1 MPKPRKSLF
10 SEPYV
15 EIVRALIGRRQ
26 ELGMTQ
32 WDLARAY
39 GEDQSFISRIE
50 RMQRRLDVYEFVVFC
65 RILRIE
71 PAVILSPIYDKVVL
85 EEDPTNG

>member
-10 SEPYV
+10 EQPYQD
-15 EIVRALIGRRQ
+15 IVQRLIERRK

-32 WDLARAY
+32 WDLAAAY

-50 RMQRRLDVYEFVVFC
+50 RMQRRLDVYEFAVFC
-65 RILRIE
+65 RILNIDPGEVLR
-71 PAVILSPIYDKVVL
+71 PIWRGLGPEK
-85 EEDPTNG
+85 

>member
-10 SEPYV
+10 EQPYQD
-15 EIVRALIGRRQ
+15 IIQRLIERRK

-32 WDLARAY
+32 WDLAVAY

-50 RMQRRLDVYEFVVFC
+50 RMQRRLDVYEFAVFC
-65 RILRIE
+65 RILDVDPGEVLR
-71 PAVILSPIYDKVVL
+71 PIWRGG
-85 EEDPTNG
+85 E